1 MDIDCMHRL
10 AVESK
15 GTRVDP
21 PPRGFTLVELLL
33 VTVVLGILASIVSP
47 YFMRA
52 REQAYTAQIQADVRH
67 LVEGVETYVAMHD
80 GAFPTSLEEL
90 EGGSTYVHTNEVQY
104 CLFVAVPRS
113 PGREPYVLALA
124 GHPATTMKVFILYP
138 IWGGRMIEFDSRQ
151 RGC

>member
-1 MDIDCMHRL
+1 MDIDSMHRL
-10 AVESK
+10 TLESK
-15 GTRVDP
+15 GTRIDP
-21 PPRGFTLVELLL
+21 LPRGFTLVELLL

-47 YFMRA
+47 YFMQA

-67 LVEGVETYVAMHD
+67 LMEGVETYVAMHD

-90 EGGSTYVHTNEVQY
+90 EGGSTYVHTTEVQY

-113 PGREPYVLALA
+113 PGREPYILAQA
-124 GHPATTMKVFILYP
+124 GHPATTTKVFILYP
-138 IWGGRMIEFDSRQ
+138 IWGGGMIEFDSGQ